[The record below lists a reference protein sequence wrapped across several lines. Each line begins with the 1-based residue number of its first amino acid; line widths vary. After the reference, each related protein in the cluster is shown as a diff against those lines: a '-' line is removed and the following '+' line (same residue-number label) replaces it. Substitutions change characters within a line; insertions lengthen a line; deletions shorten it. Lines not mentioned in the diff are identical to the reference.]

1 MNTRQDH
8 RLMATPLAIGARAA
22 MSEALRRAD
31 LPTDDLDEANVQA
44 FAFADGD
51 GVVVGYGGLE
61 MHGEHALMR
70 SIVVEPARRGQGEGR
85 AIVERLL
92 AEASARGARRVYL
105 LTTTARA
112 FFATLGFAVVARA
125 EAPAA
130 ILATRQ
136 AAGLCV
142 ASAPLMVKALV

>member
-1 MNTRQDH
+1 MNTLQDN
-8 RLMATPLAIGARAA
+8 RLMATPLAVGARAA
-22 MSEALRRAD
+22 MSEALRSAD

-70 SIVVEPARRGQGEGR
+70 SIVVEPARRAQGEGR
-85 AIVERLL
+85 AIVDRLL
-92 AEASARGARRVYL
+92 AEASACGARRVYL
-105 LTTTARA
+105 LTTSARA

-136 AAGLCV
+136 AAGLCAV
-142 ASAPLMVKALV
+142 SAPLMVKALA

>member
-1 MNTRQDH
+1 MNTLQDD

-22 MSEALRRAD
+22 MSEALRSAD

-44 FAFADGD
+44 FAFAGAD

-70 SIVVEPARRGQGEGR
+70 SIVVEPARRGRGEGR
-85 AIVERLL
+85 AIVDRLL

-105 LTTTARA
+105 LTTSARA

-136 AAGLCV
+136 AAGLCA

>member
-1 MNTRQDH
+1 MNTLQDD

-22 MSEALRRAD
+22 MSEALRSAD

-44 FAFADGD
+44 FAFADAD
-51 GVVVGYGGLE
+51 GFVVGYGGLE

-70 SIVVEPARRGQGEGR
+70 SIVVETARRAQGEGR
-85 AIVERLL
+85 AIVDRLL

-105 LTTTARA
+105 LTTSARA

-136 AAGLCV
+136 AAGLCA
-142 ASAPLMVKALV
+142 ASAPLMVKARV